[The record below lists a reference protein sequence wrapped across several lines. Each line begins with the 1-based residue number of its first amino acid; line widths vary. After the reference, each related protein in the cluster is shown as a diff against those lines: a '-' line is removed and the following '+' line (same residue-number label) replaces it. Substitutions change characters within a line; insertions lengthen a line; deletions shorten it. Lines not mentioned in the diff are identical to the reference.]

1 MYGEANARHE
11 VIRSQI
17 AGLGPAGDAEN
28 CRNCSVYNW
37 TLGHLIPVPGE
48 IGATDGDLEEQYVL
62 ARYRIWIDEA
72 QYKRLVAY
80 IDERKAGKV
89 QWHAMFNSCV
99 MFGRDVAAFL
109 GLNVPPMFDFSRR
122 FIPYPRTAVE
132 ALRDANGG
140 EKDEAPLKDAPG
152 TLPAEVA
159 TKAHTKREPPSRTAA
174 VRTSTPASETEGARS
189 LAAPSKHTANDRDAD
204 GHESLQFAS
213 SPDQI
218 AGPTASRAAGW
229 RDCSFL
235 TGCHSIESGSG
246 RRRRPCVGSPCRSAH
261 RARPRVRPNGAPFQG
276 SRAIA
281 RLRAPESCIRAPVQS
296 PAQPEPAPHWR
307 PPDIR

>member
-1 MYGEANARHE
+1 MRRGLPTAFGMLFSLALAASTVQSTAVSAQTIGQIFSGQVPSGQVSSGVSTAALAATHSNNYSPRNHFFVEFRARNAASYGHVYVMYGEANARHE

-109 GLNVPPMFDFSRR
+109 GLNVPPMFDFSRG
-122 FIPYPRTAVE
+122 FIPYPKTAVE

-152 TLPAEVA
+152 TLPVEVA

-204 GHESLQFAS
+204 GHESH
-213 SPDQI
+213 
-218 AGPTASRAAGW
+218 T
-229 RDCSFL
+229 
-235 TGCHSIESGSG
+235 
-246 RRRRPCVGSPCRSAH
+246 
-261 RARPRVRPNGAPFQG
+261 
-276 SRAIA
+276 
-281 RLRAPESCIRAPVQS
+281 IR
-296 PAQPEPAPHWR
+296 
-307 PPDIR
+307 